1 MWSWRVRSLAALGLL
16 TVAGAVVTALIET
29 GPLAAWK
36 PAQAAIAVA
45 TAGVGGL
52 TTFVTA
58 AFEGTHERRA
68 RRRSDIERLQRGL
81 EWNLFKNDRISPFDV
96 GLAVWMPRRRWLF
109 ARHPPKISDKLYRS
123 RSRNRHTS
131 TGIVWR
137 VGMGVIG
144 RCIETGDIVGV
155 DLQDLW
161 AGLRGCDEPTWLAQP
176 EVTVRQRLT
185 FEDFNKAQASGSVIP
200 GGHLNYVLAVPI
212 LKEGRRKPLG
222 CVALDLPPDL
232 VPAGVSEGHY
242 IVEGLRGI
250 ADLLG
255 SE

>member
-1 MWSWRVRSLAALGLL
+1 MRTLALLGIL
-16 TVAGAVVTALIET
+16 TFVGAVVTALIET
-29 GPLAAWK
+29 GTLASWK
-36 PAQAAIAVA
+36 PAQAAIAVVA
-45 TAGVGGL
+45 AGVGGL
-52 TTFVTA
+52 TTFATA
-58 AFEGTHERRA
+58 AFEGRHERTA
-68 RRRSDIERLQRGL
+68 RRRSEIARLQRGI
-81 EWNLFKNDRISPFDV
+81 EWNLFKNDTISPFDV
-96 GLAVWMPRRRWLF
+96 GLAVWMPRRRWRLSSQP
-109 ARHPPKISDKLYRS
+109 AKITDKLYRS

-144 RCIETGDIVGV
+144 RTIETGDILGV

-161 AGLRGCDEPTWLAQP
+161 ADLRGCDEATWAAQP
-176 EVTVRQRLT
+176 EVEVRQRLT
-185 FEDFNKAQASGSVIP
+185 YEDFKKAQASGSVIP

-212 LKEGRRKPLG
+212 LREGRRRPLG
-222 CVALDLPPDL
+222 CVALDLPHDL